1 MVLFLSVNVQNQ
13 LVMKII
19 KEKLEGELLKVCLV
33 HCSKGKQSLLLSH
46 ALNNN
51 PKKVDYEDF
60 KIIYDLSYCNN
71 RFKKKISEVLCIK
84 QHKPSLNTQEQ
95 SVPLK
100 FLTKLLSKYTL
111 SSTMINKNI
120 LWF

>member
-19 KEKLEGELLKVCLV
+19 KEKLEGELLKGCLV
-33 HCSKGKQSLLLSH
+33 SKGKQSLLLSH

-51 PKKVDYEDF
+51 PKTVNYEDF
-60 KIIYDLSYCNN
+60 KIIDNLSYCNN

-84 QHKPSLNTQEQ
+84 QHKPSLNTQKQ

-100 FLTKLLSKYTL
+100 LLTKLLSKYTL
-111 SSTMINKNI
+111 PSNMINRNF